1 MAAPPIVYLMPD
13 VWAGSTRDYQCM
25 NRDMTALIQ
34 TAAEH
39 GWATTLRTLL
49 LLLAFRPW
57 VYLLIPLVVADLPH
71 DVFGPG

>member
-1 MAAPPIVYLMPD
+1 
-13 VWAGSTRDYQCM
+13 M